1 MTRGVD
7 PRGATV
13 VVTGASSGI
22 GRAVARRFAEKGS
35 NLTLVARSQA
45 SLAETA
51 QACRDAG
58 AEVLVAP
65 ADVAD
70 PDAVDDVADRTVARF
85 GGIDVWVNDAAVM
98 AYGELTETPVATQR
112 RIIEVNLLGTMWGT
126 RSALRVMKP
135 QGRGAVINV
144 ASLYGKITT
153 PYVTGYSS
161 SKFGVLGFSQAAREE
176 LHDHPGISLSVVLPG
191 SIDTPIFRHAA
202 NYTGRQVKPVPPV
215 ASPRHVARV
224 VVRRARR
231 PRRQTTVGQLQHAAA
246 WGKAVMPGV
255 YGHLATPAMKFVGF
269 MDEPSDAHDGNV
281 FEAQPELD
289 APYGGWRHH
298 VLRYTAV
305 GLGLPAAAWASWT
318 AWRRHVQ
325 AGWSAAAVSRG
336 RR

>member
-1 MTRGVD
+1 MSRGVH

-22 GRAVARRFAEKGS
+22 GRAVAERFAAKGS

-51 QACRDAG
+51 ETCREAG

-65 ADVAD
+65 VDIAD

-85 GGIDVWVNDAAVM
+85 GAIDVWVNDAAVM
-98 AYGELTETPVATQR
+98 AYGELNETPVATQR

-135 QGRGAVINV
+135 RGRGAVINV

-161 SKFGVLGFSQAAREE
+161 SKFGILGFSQAVREE
-176 LHDHPGISLSVVLPG
+176 LHDHPGVSVSVVLPG
-191 SIDTPIFRHAA
+191 AIDTPIYQHAA
-202 NYTGRQVKPVPPV
+202 NYTGRVVRPVPPV

-231 PRRQTTVGQLQHAAA
+231 PRRQTTVGQLQHTAA
-246 WGKAVMPGV
+246 WGKALMPGV
-255 YGHLATPAMKFVGF
+255 YGRLTTPAMRFVGF
-269 MDEPSDAHDGNV
+269 LDEPSEPHDGNV
-281 FEAQPELD
+281 FEPQPELD
-289 APYGGWRHH
+289 AVLGGWRHH
-298 VLRYTAV
+298 PLRNV
-305 GLGLPAAAWASWT
+305 SLGLAVPAAAYASWT
-318 AWRRHVQ
+318 AWRRH
-325 AGWSAAAVSRG
+325 AHG
-336 RR
+336 R